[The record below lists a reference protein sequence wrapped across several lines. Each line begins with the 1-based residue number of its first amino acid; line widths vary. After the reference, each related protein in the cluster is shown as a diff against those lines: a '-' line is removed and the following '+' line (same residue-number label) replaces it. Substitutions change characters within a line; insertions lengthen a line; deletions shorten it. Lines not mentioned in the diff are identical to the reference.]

1 VEDGEGGELA
11 EMEFKLADIAQMLNG
26 EVLQT
31 SAGNNSVLVNI
42 GGRQHNIRLLK
53 TSSSE
58 FEFMLDNTFHQA
70 KILSSGSAE
79 VRMMLDG
86 QPITLKKHSKLTEV
100 LEKASAMGGA
110 GGGDRN
116 LASQIPGRVV
126 SIAAKQGDEVKKG
139 DVIVVLESM
148 KMQVAVKAHKDGHLK
163 EIKVKQG
170 TSVSRNDVLA
180 VIE

>member
-1 VEDGEGGELA
+1 MEFKVGELA
-11 EMEFKLADIAQMLNG
+11 QLLTG
-26 EVLQT
+26 EVLRT
-31 SAGNNSVLVNI
+31 ADDGSVLVNI
-42 GGRQHNIRLLK
+42 GNKNHTLKLLK
-53 TSSSE
+53 SGTGE
-58 FEFMLDNTFHQA
+58 FEFILDNRFHHA
-70 KILSSGSAE
+70 KVLHSGSAE

-86 QPITLKKHSKLTEV
+86 QPITVKKHSKLTEV
-100 LEKASAMGGA
+100 LEKASALGGT

-126 SIAAKQGDEVKKG
+126 NIAAEPGTDVKKG

-170 TSVSRNDVLA
+170 ASVSRNDVLA

>member
-1 VEDGEGGELA
+1 
-11 EMEFKLADIAQMLNG
+11 MEFKVGDLAQMLKG
-26 EVLQT
+26 EVLRT
-31 SAGNNSVLVNI
+31 ADDGSVLVSI
-42 GGRQHNIRLLK
+42 GSKNHTLKLLK
-53 TSSSE
+53 SGSGE
-58 FEFMLDNTFHQA
+58 FEFILDNRFHHA
-70 KILSSGSAE
+70 KVLNSGSAE
-79 VRMMLDG
+79 IKIMLDG
-86 QPITLKKHSKLTEV
+86 QPITVKKHSKLTEV
-100 LEKASAMGGA
+100 LEKASALGGA

-126 SIAAKQGDEVKKG
+126 NIPAQPGTDVKKG

-170 TSVSRNDVLA
+170 ASVSRNDVLA

>member
-1 VEDGEGGELA
+1 
-11 EMEFKLADIAQMLNG
+11 MEFKVGDVAQMLKG
-26 EVLQT
+26 EVLRT
-31 SAGNNSVLVNI
+31 ADDGSVLVSI
-42 GGRQHNIRLLK
+42 GNKNHTLKLLK
-53 TSSSE
+53 SGTGE
-58 FEFMLDNTFHQA
+58 FEFILDNRFHHA
-70 KILSSGSAE
+70 KVLSSGSAE
-79 VRMMLDG
+79 MRIMLDG
-86 QPITLKKHSKLTEV
+86 RPVTVRKHSKLTEV
-100 LEKASAMGGA
+100 LEKASALGGT

-126 SIAAKQGDEVKKG
+126 NIPAQPGTDVKKG

-170 TSVSRNDVLA
+170 ASVARNDVLA